1 MIKSAFGLQ
10 RQKCSACS
18 RVYVHNKVK
27 DKFMNLLLEKTAK
40 ISIGDPSQ
48 RDVYLGP
55 VINQGA
61 FEKFAAAA
69 SEARNG
75 GGNIVA
81 GGEQIKSDGFGHGYF
96 VQPTIVDG
104 LPRHHRLFYE
114 ELFLPFLTVASV
126 DSLEE
131 AVKLSNKAEYG
142 LTAGIFTKNKKELDY
157 FFNHIESGVTYAN
170 RRTGATTGAWPGV
183 NSFCGWKGSG
193 GTGKGACGPYYVQL
207 FMREQSRTVIK

>member
-1 MIKSAFGLQ
+1 
-10 RQKCSACS
+10 
-18 RVYVHNKVK
+18 VK
-27 DKFMNLLLEKTAK
+27 DKFMPLLLEKTAK

-48 RDVYLGP
+48 RDIYLGP

-61 FEKFAAAA
+61 YEKFAAAA
-69 SEARNG
+69 SEARTG
-75 GGNIVA
+75 GGNVVA
-81 GGEQIKSDGFGHGYF
+81 GKNDGFGHGYF

-157 FFNHIESGVTYAN
+157 FFTHIESGVTYAN

-193 GTGKGACGPYYVQL
+193 STGKGACGPYYVQL
-207 FMREQSRTVIK
+207 FMREQSRTVVK